1 MAAMLYENGYQSR
14 MPSGGTSLASYFHPC
29 SSLLSNYLDYPT
41 KLGPEDV
48 IILKKAA
55 NIVRLFPC
63 KLRIATVCKL

>member
-29 SSLLSNYLDYPT
+29 SSLLSIYLDYPI

-48 IILKKAA
+48 IILKKQP
-55 NIVRLFPC
+55 I
-63 KLRIATVCKL
+63 